1 MYELLSGVLPDQ
13 LTQAPISDL
22 INYLSAVFSPNQA
35 IPSGVFTLVLGVLI
49 KYWLNGT
56 RNELKE
62 LKRDKVDNKVCILK
76 EEKYETSL
84 NNMLFRMNELREDQ
98 KEIKND
104 IKELH
109 HCLTRQ
115 VRWDGHER
123 RKD

>member
-13 LTQAPISDL
+13 LTQAPINDL
-22 INYLSAVFSPNQA
+22 VNYLSAVFSPNQA